1 MYLVLSKK
9 LMDIHTLAAN
19 SNNNTSQNGTKTKV
33 SYVHGCSNVSL
44 LYETIGER
52 LRLAAEKVVLNFN

>member
-1 MYLVLSKK
+1 
-9 LMDIHTLAAN
+9 MDIHTLAAN